1 MQKLQNMR
9 NKRLFVFVF
18 MACTLLAA
26 CEKYEG
32 TISGNVVY
40 VEDGVEFP
48 AIDAVITKIE
58 LKGEKEIV
66 VAKEKTD
73 SGKYVL
79 NYISKGSWKV
89 MGWLEIDDL
98 VYEGASDAIK
108 MEGNKKEVVNLV
120 LMPVKNKE

>member
-1 MQKLQNMR
+1 MR

-18 MACTLLAA
+18 MACLLLFA

-32 TISGNVVY
+32 TISGKVVY

-58 LKGEKEIV
+58 LKGGKEIV
-66 VAKEKTD
+66 VAREKTD
-73 SGKYVL
+73 SSGNYVL
-79 NYISKGSWKV
+79 DYISKGSWKV
-89 MGWLEIDDL
+89 VGWLEIDSL
-98 VYEGASDAIK
+98 VYEGVSDAIK

-120 LMPVKNKE
+120 LMPIKNKE